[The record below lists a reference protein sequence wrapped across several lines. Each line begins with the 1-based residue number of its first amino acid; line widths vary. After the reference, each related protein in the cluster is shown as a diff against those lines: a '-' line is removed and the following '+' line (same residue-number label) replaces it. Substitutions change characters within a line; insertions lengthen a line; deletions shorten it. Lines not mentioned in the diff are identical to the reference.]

1 MNKGK
6 TLDEINQ
13 ANKKSAQEYSKIRYR
28 IEENSLKVYLLQRIG
43 DINYDEFESKVIVA
57 PNPEEA
63 RRLANIKTG
72 DEGKIWNDPSMVA
85 CTEVNLNVPSIVC
98 ETFNAG

>member
-6 TLDEINQ
+6 TLDEITQ
-13 ANKKSAQEYSKIRYR
+13 ANKKLAQEYSKIRYKP
-28 IEENSLKVYLLQRIG
+28 ENNCLKVYLLRQIG
-43 DINYDEFESKVIVA
+43 YVGYDEFESKVVVA
-57 PNPEEA
+57 QNPEEA

-72 DEGKIWNDPSMVA
+72 DEGKIWNKPSMVA

-98 ETFNAG
+98 EVFNAG